1 MRLLLLSLPLLTAA
15 AFLAGYAANP
25 AAAPAA
31 SKGSVYT
38 ARVGDVV
45 RVPSAAAQCKV
56 GQEAGA
62 VNLVCAHTPRARFSV
77 VFFKD
82 NLLVYRNGNPDKPV
96 FSAHGNP

>member
-1 MRLLLLSLPLLTAA
+1 MRLLLLSLPLLIAA

-31 SKGSVYT
+31 SNGRVYT
-38 ARVGDVV
+38 AGIGDVV
-45 RVPSAAAQCKV
+45 RVPSAAARCEV

-77 VFFKD
+77 VFFKND
-82 NLLVYRNGNPDKPV
+82 LLVYRNGNPDNPV
-96 FSAHGNP
+96 FSARGNP